1 MIGAW
6 LIQAM
11 VVIAIAIFVLKNIDI
26 FTIAV
31 VFIAAI
37 VLFAMG
43 SPE

>member
-1 MIGAW
+1 MFGVW

-26 FTIAV
+26 FTIAI

-37 VLFAMG
+37 ALFAMG